1 VRAAEAAIAIPV
13 SVEDRAGECEWVGK
27 TSREARGESLDVDP
41 DGNCCVQQMRPT
53 VRDMP

>member
-1 VRAAEAAIAIPV
+1 MAGEAAIAIPV
-13 SVEDRAGECEWVGK
+13 SVEDRAGESEWVGK